1 MVDVGPFHLT
11 LAGQVKKALLLVLI
25 GSFTKQMQA
34 GKAGVHN
41 QMAYDYN
48 IIYIHAHTFIYIY
61 IHIHTHIH
69 ILYIYIYIYVYV

>member
-34 GKAGVHN
+34 GTAGVHN

-48 IIYIHAHTFIYIY
+48 IIYIYTCAHIYIY
-61 IHIHTHIH
+61 TYTYTYTYIIH
-69 ILYIYIYIYVYV
+69 IYIYVYV